1 MKKRVKTAKDIK
13 IDEIIKLA
21 GQVNSNNKK
30 FLNTNDKYTKKQRE
44 KELDKYFKNFQREIV
59 RDRNTVNIANDFHT
73 WVERKDKDGK
83 VMRDRKGNVIIDYN
97 LNITKSKVFYR
108 QISDKNLD
116 ILLDSLR
123 DLQYGRKAKKG
134 DKNTY
139 EVTING
145 KTETRVRNKTKT
157 YTGWKKQDDS
167 FKKGFIENTIKDFKR
182 SYNSAY
188 KELRKLG
195 YDDEDIAHSMKSLIE
210 ENDYSNSD
218 QLIDDVAKK
227 YDVYDKLLE
236 KAYHASQF

>member
-44 KELDKYFKNFQREIV
+44 KTLNTYFKEFQREIV
-59 RDRNTVNIANDFHT
+59 RDRNTTNISNDFHT
-73 WVERKDKDGK
+73 WVEKKDKDGNII
-83 VMRDRKGNVIIDYN
+83 RDRKGNVMRDYN

-116 ILLDSLR
+116 ILLKSLR
-123 DLQYGRKAKKG
+123 DLQYGKQAKKG
-134 DKNTY
+134 DKDTY

-145 KTETRVRNKTKT
+145 KTETRVRNKVKT

-182 SYNSAY
+182 TYSGAY

-195 YDDEDIAHSMKSLIE
+195 LDDEDIAYSMKSLIE
-210 ENDYSNSD
+210 EGDYSNSD

>member
-44 KELDKYFKNFQREIV
+44 NILNSYFKEFQREIS
-59 RDRNTVNIANDFHT
+59 RDRNTTNIANDFHT
-73 WVERKDKDGK
+73 WVERKDEYGN
-83 VMRDRKGNVIIDYN
+83 VVRDRKGNVIIDYN

-116 ILLDSLR
+116 ILLKSLR
-123 DLQYGRKAKKG
+123 DLQYGKQAKKG
-134 DKNTY
+134 DKDTY

-145 KTETRVRNKTKT
+145 KTETRVRNKIKT
-157 YTGWKKQDDS
+157 YTGWKKQDDG

-182 SYNSAY
+182 AYPAAY
-188 KELRKLG
+188 KELKKLG
-195 YDDEDIAHSMKSLIE
+195 YDDEDITHSMKSLIE

-218 QLIDDVAKK
+218 QLIDDVTKK

>member
-30 FLNTNDKYTKKQRE
+30 FLNTNDKYTKNQR
-44 KELDKYFKNFQREIV
+44 KNILDSYFKEFQREIV
-59 RDRNTVNIANDFHT
+59 RDRNTTNISNDFHT
-73 WVERKDKDGK
+73 WVEKKDKDGK
-83 VMRDRKGNVIIDYN
+83 VITDRKGNVMREYN

-116 ILLDSLR
+116 ILLKSLR
-123 DLQYGRKAKKG
+123 DLQYGKQAKKG
-134 DKNTY
+134 DKDTY

-145 KTETRVRNKTKT
+145 KTETRVRNKVKT

-182 SYNSAY
+182 TYSGAY